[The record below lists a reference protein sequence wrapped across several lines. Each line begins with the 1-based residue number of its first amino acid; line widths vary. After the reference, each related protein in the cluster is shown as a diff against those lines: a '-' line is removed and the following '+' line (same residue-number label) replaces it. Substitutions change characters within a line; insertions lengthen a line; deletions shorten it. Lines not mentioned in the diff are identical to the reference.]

1 MSFANQK
8 DINKAN
14 NIPLLYGLFATVMNF
29 VWGAVAWKIGFT
41 NYDRKLTVCELITNA
56 KKTDKDDDYVDTPP
70 ISGDVDT
77 DTSADNQTE
86 EIDLNDIDLDK
97 LETGKQ

>member
-1 MSFANQK
+1 MR
-8 DINKAN
+8 
-14 NIPLLYGLFATVMNF
+14 

-56 KKTDKDDDYVDTPP
+56 KKTDKDDDCVDTPP
-70 ISGDVDT
+70 ISGDVGT